1 MQPALSDGSNEH
13 MMTTDDPLSIEEADV
28 VIVGARLAGTAAA
41 VPLARAGLRVVVLD
55 KVRFPCDTLSTHAM
69 VPSAVQELLLMGAL
83 DRVLALGP
91 AKPRHL
97 TIHDGDVHFRERF
110 RPYLGVDFALC
121 IPRDQLDVLLVE
133 TARDA
138 GADVRERCAVE
149 EVIWAA
155 GRAAGVRYRTGGRV
169 HEIHARVVVGADG
182 RKSRMAAA
190 FGVWEPYRG
199 SKNLRGFAFRYL
211 DDPVGTD
218 NQDAYEV
225 FRANGNIT
233 LVLPSCPAGRAVVV
247 HMCDAR
253 DIPFFRADPEEAWE
267 AKLAA
272 DPSLRA
278 RVGGATNMSCVRITD
293 DLSSFYRRSSGPG
306 WALAG
311 DAGHFKDPVVG
322 QGQRDALKHGRLL
335 GSAIAATIGDPAALD
350 QALRR
355 WERARDR
362 DTISTYHWGNRETRP
377 NPTTPLVR
385 AVLSGF
391 AANDD
396 ERPDFSD
403 TFNRVRPVE
412 NVISPGRLVRA
423 LMHALREPGADRR
436 AIFAEVVREIP
447 HEIGL
452 RRHRLIDGFRST
464 RSVSTEHAGW
474 SVGKSP
480 VRPRHRSA
488 ITVAQLESGDGG
500 RATDDT
506 DISA

>member
-1 MQPALSDGSNEH
+1 
-13 MMTTDDPLSIEEADV
+13 MTTDDPVSIEEADV

-69 VPSAVQELLLMGAL
+69 VPSAVQELVLMGAL

-91 AKPRHL
+91 AKPKYL
-97 TIHDGDVHFRERF
+97 TIHDGDIHFRERF
-110 RPYLGVDFALC
+110 RPYLGIDFALC

-133 TARDA
+133 TARAA

-149 EVIWAA
+149 DVIWGA
-155 GRAAGVRYRTGGRV
+155 GRATGVRYQMGGRV

-211 DDPVGTD
+211 DDPVGAG

-225 FRANGNIT
+225 FRANGNVT
-233 LVLPSCPAGRAVVV
+233 LVLPSCPAGRTIVV

-253 DIPFFRADPEEAWE
+253 DIPLFRANPEEAWE

-272 DPSLRA
+272 DTSLRT
-278 RVGGATNMSCVRITD
+278 RLGGATNMSRIRMTD

-335 GSAIAATIGDPAALD
+335 GCAIAATIGDPAALD
-350 QALRR
+350 EALRR

-391 AANDD
+391 AANDE
-396 ERPDFSD
+396 ERPNFSD
-403 TFNRVRPVE
+403 TFNRVRPIE
-412 NVISPGRLVRA
+412 SVISPGRLVRA
-423 LMHALREPGADRR
+423 LRQAWREPGADRR
-436 AIFAEVVREIP
+436 AILSEVVREVP
-447 HEIGL
+447 QEIGL

-464 RSVSTEHAGW
+464 RPVSTEHAGW
-474 SVGKSP
+474 SVGKQP
-480 VRPRHRSA
+480 ILPHHRSA
-488 ITVAQLESGDGG
+488 ATAVHVDAVDGE
-500 RATDDT
+500 RATDT